1 MVNIFKKSN
10 KQFNDLV
17 SAYIFMSP
25 TIVILLVFLALP
37 ILLAIGLSLYKVQPL
52 GEISYAFRGWKNFFR
67 LTQDERV
74 VIALKNTVEYVLI
87 VVPIQTILALGLA
100 LILNAQ
106 IKGKNIFRVL
116 FFLPTVTSSAVLT
129 LIFMWICN
137 SNGLLNNFLAFIH
150 LPTYNWL
157 GDPKVA
163 LKAIMLMNIWSTAPL
178 FMVIYLAAMQDI
190 PQNLY
195 EAATIDGANWFD
207 KFIWITLP
215 FLKPITFFVIV
226 MGIIGTFQLFDQSYI
241 FSRGSGGPNNSTL
254 TVVLLIY
261 QYAFKNLDMGYAAA
275 LALLLTLV
283 IMTVTLMQRYLFKE
297 ERFD

>member
-1 MVNIFKKSN
+1 MAKILKKSN
-10 KQFNDLV
+10 KQFTDLV

-25 TIVILLVFLALP
+25 TIIILAIFLVLP

-52 GEISYAFRGWKNFFR
+52 GEISYAFKGWKNFFR
-67 LTQDERV
+67 VTQDERV
-74 VIALKNTVEYVLI
+74 AIALKNTVEYVLI

-100 LILNAQ
+100 LILNTQ

-207 KFIWITLP
+207 KFVWITLP